1 MPSKVWTPPSS
12 TVRGPPLSPWEQAG
26 EFSSQSRYSHLTL
39 LVPRPS
45 PPAHS
50 MELLIVSFVRAWQS
64 LLLFRIGTW
73 DCGRIISIGGGK
85 GACFCVC
92 WRLNRLFHL
101 QHPKTN
107 FPDYNTHNCWDD
119 RFDLV
124 PMLHRPIEPHIF
136 GRLMTPTIHG
146 GMIRTRQRCAQCQI
160 QRQRS
165 IQLLTIVSWSVT
177 ASCCSTSPHPRQYV
191 FKNVF

>member
-1 MPSKVWTPPSS
+1 MIPSKVWTPPSS

-73 DCGRIISIGGGK
+73 DCGRIISIDVEEREHV
-85 GACFCVC
+85 FCVC
-92 WRLNRLFHL
+92 CRLKRLFHL
-101 QHPKTN
+101 KHPKTD
-107 FPDYNTHNCWDD
+107 FPNYNT
-119 RFDLV
+119 
-124 PMLHRPIEPHIF
+124 PIV
-136 GRLMTPTIHG
+136 GMTG
-146 GMIRTRQRCAQCQI
+146 
-160 QRQRS
+160 S
-165 IQLLTIVSWSVT
+165 IQSPCFTGLLSHT
-177 ASCCSTSPHPRQYV
+177 
-191 FKNVF
+191 FLGGF

>member
-1 MPSKVWTPPSS
+1 MIPSKVWTPPSS

-50 MELLIVSFVRAWQS
+50 IELLIVSSVRAWQS

-73 DCGRIISIGGGK
+73 DCGRIISIDGEERVHFFVFVEGWIDFFTYNIQK
-85 GACFCVC
+85 
-92 WRLNRLFHL
+92 
-101 QHPKTN
+101 PN

-119 RFDLV
+119 RFNSV

-136 GRLMTPTIHG
+136 ERLLTPTIQG
-146 GMIRTRQRCAQCQI
+146 GMIRTRQRCAKCQI

-165 IQLLTIVSWSVT
+165 ITYHSFLECDCFMLFHQPPS
-177 ASCCSTSPHPRQYV
+177 
-191 FKNVF
+191 

>member
-1 MPSKVWTPPSS
+1 MIPSKVWTPPSS

-45 PPAHS
+45 PPAHN

-73 DCGRIISIGGGK
+73 DCGRIISIVGGK

-92 WRLNRLFHL
+92 LKVEETLSPTTSKNPTS
-101 QHPKTN
+101 QT
-107 FPDYNTHNCWDD
+107 
-119 RFDLV
+119 
-124 PMLHRPIEPHIF
+124 I
-136 GRLMTPTIHG
+136 TPTIV
-146 GMIRTRQRCAQCQI
+146 GMTG
-160 QRQRS
+160 S
-165 IQLLTIVSWSVT
+165 IQSPCFTGLLSHT
-177 ASCCSTSPHPRQYV
+177 
-191 FKNVF
+191 FLGGF